1 MKILAFEKRS
11 GVKAVVN
18 WPPIVTIKTQLKDT
32 HRKKALTNRTQTLTE
47 RMTMEIWVTGI
58 LNQLFMGDS

>member
-1 MKILAFEKRS
+1 MKA
-11 GVKAVVN
+11 AVN